1 MTWAVIAIGLVFLVE
16 GLMWTMAPR
25 QVMTMLAQAS
35 ETSMRIY
42 GAVIAVAGVAILW
55 FMT

>member
-25 QVMTMLAQAS
+25 QVVTMLAQAS